1 MDLTGNASQVEVVV
15 SPHGHRPKA
24 RGVLLAVA
32 MEETTKLL
40 LFCLA
45 RASGSCLVP
54 CLKCQGST
62 STKGSVGCFYS
73 ETSYYFD
80 IGAGFLNAFN

>member
-1 MDLTGNASQVEVVV
+1 MTVVV
-15 SPHGHRPKA
+15 AAPHGHRPNA

-54 CLKCQGST
+54 CLKCRGSDQPVP
-62 STKGSVGCFYS
+62 KVPLAVFIRKRRIIFY
-73 ETSYYFD
+73 T
-80 IGAGFLNAFN
+80 GAGFLNAFN